1 MTYTKKVWM
10 KTNIVLDTCRDKP
23 DNQENDAVAG
33 WFVNVCHVNHQEMF
47 VQYSNFSSKNKAG
60 RGAQAVKAGLI
71 AAVAAV
77 SFSVPLMAQAADYP
91 SRPVTWTV
99 PFPPGGAMDMIARV
113 LGETM
118 AEDLGQPFIIENK
131 PGAGGNIGAAQV
143 AKAKPDGY
151 SIMIVAN
158 GMAVNPSLYAR
169 LHYDPQA
176 DFEPISLLAA
186 VPNILVTQAD
196 RADVN
201 TLQDVIDQ
209 AKAEPGKYTYASAGV
224 GTSIHLAGALFTY
237 MGELDMLHI
246 PYRGSGPAV
255 ADLLG
260 GQVDYMFDSITSSKP
275 HVDSGLL
282 KPLAITTTTRSKS
295 MPDLPT
301 VAESGMEGY
310 ELTPWFATFAPAG
323 TSPEIIETLHTAM
336 IKAMNTEKVQNVFD
350 TIGAETIG
358 STPEE
363 LRDYLANETAKW
375 EKIISETGI
384 SAQ

>member
-1 MTYTKKVWM
+1 M
-10 KTNIVLDTCRDKP
+10 P
-23 DNQENDAVAG
+23 FA
-33 WFVNVCHVNHQEMF
+33 NVRHFNHQEKS
-47 VQYSNFSSKNKAG
+47 VQNSSFTSRTRAG
-60 RGAQAVKAGLI
+60 RGVRAVKTGLI

-77 SFSVPLMAQAADYP
+77 SFSVPLAAQADDYP

-99 PFPPGGAMDMIARV
+99 PFPPGGAMDVIARV

-151 SIMIVAN
+151 NIMIVAN
-158 GMAVNPSLYAR
+158 GMAVNPSLYPK

-196 RADVN
+196 REDVN

-209 AKAEPGKYTYASAGV
+209 AKAEPGYYTYASAGV

-275 HVDSGLL
+275 HIDSGLL
-282 KPLAITTTTRSKS
+282 KAVAITTTTRSQS

-301 VAESGMEGY
+301 VAESGIEGY
-310 ELTPWFATFAPAG
+310 ELTPWFGTFAPAG
-323 TSPEIIETLHTAM
+323 TSPEIIETLHAAM
-336 IKAMNTEKVQNVFD
+336 IKAMNTERVQNVFAS
-350 TIGAETIG
+350 IGAETIG

-363 LRDYLANETAKW
+363 LRDYLAAETEKW
-375 EKIISETGI
+375 EKVISETGI